1 MATVDIEALM
11 ATLKGDGDCLET
23 LTTLQDELRTDS
35 SRFACFEKA
44 MKKSDYYTP
53 LLHYLEN
60 PKHAAEI
67 SDKAAWILSALV
79 GHLPGFFTD
88 VQVNHVLTTIQV
100 STCSELGIME
110 AVVNLLKADQF
121 RSCIWSPSKAGVKDL
136 ILQPSDQSTPV
147 LYKSVFAIWILSGDQ
162 AICEELK
169 ENGIVKKLRD
179 IIANHRVEKIVR
191 LTLMVIRNF
200 LHCKSLCEDIVESN
214 VLDTIQGLE
223 FEKWRD
229 AELYDI
235 KDMSML
241 ISNVVQEMSNF
252 ERYERE
258 LNTGKLSWG
267 FVHSSKFWGENVMK
281 FDQHEFRAVKTLA
294 AVLLSPSSSVE
305 TLAVAC
311 YDVGQFVSLHPL
323 GKRKVAELKI
333 KDRIMVLMAAGG
345 DHKREVRREALLCC
359 QKIMLNKWQEVADK
373 GK

>member
-1 MATVDIEALM
+1 
-11 ATLKGDGDCLET
+11 
-23 LTTLQDELRTDS
+23 
-35 SRFACFEKA
+35 
-44 MKKSDYYTP
+44 
-53 LLHYLEN
+53 
-60 PKHAAEI
+60 
-67 SDKAAWILSALV
+67 
-79 GHLPGFFTD
+79 
-88 VQVNHVLTTIQV
+88 
-100 STCSELGIME
+100 
-110 AVVNLLKADQF
+110 
-121 RSCIWSPSKAGVKDL
+121 
-136 ILQPSDQSTPV
+136 V

-169 ENGIVKKLRD
+169 EHGIVKKLRD

-200 LHCKSLCEDIVESN
+200 LHCKSLCEDIVELN

-229 AELYDI
+229 AELYEDI
-235 KDMSML
+235 KDMSSL

-252 ERYERE
+252 DRYERE
-258 LNTGKLSWG
+258 LNTGKLTWG

-311 YDVGQFVSLHPL
+311 FDVGQFVSLHPL

-333 KDRIMVLMAAGG
+333 KDRVMVLMAAGG
-345 DHKREVRREALLCC
+345 DDKREVRREALLCC

>member
-1 MATVDIEALM
+1 
-11 ATLKGDGDCLET
+11 
-23 LTTLQDELRTDS
+23 
-35 SRFACFEKA
+35 
-44 MKKSDYYTP
+44 MKNFDYYTP

-60 PKHAAEI
+60 PKHASEV

-88 VQVNHVLTTIQV
+88 NQVNHVLTTVQV

-110 AVVNLLKADQF
+110 AIVNLLKADQF
-121 RSCIWSPSKAGVKDL
+121 RSCIWSPSKSGVKNL
-136 ILQPSDQSTPV
+136 ILQPSEQSTPV

-169 ENGIVKKLRD
+169 EHGIVKKLRD

-229 AELYDI
+229 AELYEDI
-235 KDMSML
+235 RDMSSL
-241 ISNVVQEMSNF
+241 ISNMVQEMSNF

-311 YDVGQFVSLHPL
+311 FDVGQFVSLHPL

-333 KDRIMVLMAAGG
+333 KDRVMVLMAAGG
-345 DHKREVRREALLCC
+345 DDKREVRREALLCC